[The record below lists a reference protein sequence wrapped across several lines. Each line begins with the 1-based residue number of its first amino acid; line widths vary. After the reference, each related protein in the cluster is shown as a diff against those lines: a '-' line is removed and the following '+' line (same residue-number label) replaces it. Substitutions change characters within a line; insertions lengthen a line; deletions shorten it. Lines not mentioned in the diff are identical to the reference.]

1 MNTSTRTHRLLGVL
15 LFLLS
20 ATIFLGTAGL
30 LALLGFSEQNRTAS
44 LPDVSSLQAAG
55 VVGLG
60 LTLCLIPL
68 ILGWRLWTGKPLGPF
83 RVRRSWILLLVLSS
97 FLLILG
103 SVVALW
109 ETAPLFLLPTLH
121 VLTLLALPALVL
133 SILGALLG
141 ERAGSWQDVLGGL
154 LGGASIGSG
163 AAVFLETGIAIGMGF
178 LLVLTGQIPM
188 EWMRGSFPPPQTS
201 EDLVALVRAIPPSV
215 VLSGLVFLAFAAPFV
230 EEVTKTLAVGIAG
243 FWLRPGP
250 ARAFL
255 LGAASG
261 AGFALAENFL
271 NSGFF
276 GYLWGGGILARLA
289 ATVMHTATGAL
300 MGWGW
305 GQWWSE
311 RRYLRLPLAFIGAF
325 GTHALWN
332 STAGALLGMV
342 YLLVRSSLASAGL
355 SPVLMAGALLGLM
368 LTLMAVPFFQVL
380 LFAGVTVGT
389 LLAARS
395 LRPRG

>member
-1 MNTSTRTHRLLGVL
+1 MNTSTRIHRLLGVL

-20 ATIFLGTAGL
+20 VTIFLGTAGL
-30 LALLGFSEQNRTAS
+30 LALLGVGERNRIDT
-44 LPDVSSLQAAG
+44 LPDVSSFQATG
-55 VVGLG
+55 VIGLG
-60 LTLCLIPL
+60 LTLCLISL
-68 ILGWRLWTGKPLGPF
+68 VLGWYLWTGKPLGPF
-83 RVRRSWILLLVLSS
+83 RVRRPWIPLLVLSF

-103 SVVALW
+103 SVAAFW
-109 ETAPLFLLPTLH
+109 KAAPPFLLPTLH
-121 VLTLLALPALVL
+121 TLALLALPALVL

-163 AAVFLETGIAIGMGF
+163 AAVFLEVGIAIGIGF

-188 EWMRGSFPPPQTS
+188 EWMRGSFSSPQTS
-201 EDLVALVRAIPPSV
+201 EDPMALVEAIPPSA
-215 VLSGLVFLAFAAPFV
+215 VLGGLVFLAFLAPFV
-230 EEVTKTLAVGIAG
+230 EEGTKTLAVGIAG
-243 FWLRPGP
+243 LWLRPGP

-261 AGFALAENFL
+261 AGFALAENLL
-271 NSGFF
+271 NSGLFS
-276 GYLWGGGILARLA
+276 YLWDGGILARLA

-332 STAGALLGMV
+332 SAAGVLLGMG
-342 YLLVRSSLASAGL
+342 YLLARSSPTLADS
-355 SPVLMAGALLGLM
+355 SPVLIVGVLLVLM
-368 LTLMAVPFFQVL
+368 LMLLTVLLQVL
-380 LFAGVTVGT
+380 LFVGVTVGI

-395 LRPRG
+395 LRPRE